1 MKQLSSEKRVMKT
14 LCQAIIFKGVYF
26 TRTIGADEIEDS
38 VKTPDGYVP
47 GWVLSERNVGGSEG
61 LRRLRDLRQ
70 KRFHISKID
79 VKDSTAKYKLELP
92 YSEVF
97 EIYSTLV
104 ESGEYPAKFSVQ
116 STNAEKTGKYMGSR
130 ESLSTG
136 EILTQQKLF

>member
-1 MKQLSSEKRVMKT
+1 MKELSSEKRVMKT
-14 LCQAIIFKGVYF
+14 LCQAIIFKEVYF
-26 TRTIGADEIEDS
+26 ISLVGYDEIEES

-70 KRFHISKID
+70 KGFHISKID

-104 ESGEYPAKFSVQ
+104 ESGEYPAKFNAP
-116 STNAEKTGKYMGSR
+116 STIGTVDYPQKEENR
-130 ESLSTG
+130 NTG
-136 EILTQQKLF
+136 EISTQQHLF